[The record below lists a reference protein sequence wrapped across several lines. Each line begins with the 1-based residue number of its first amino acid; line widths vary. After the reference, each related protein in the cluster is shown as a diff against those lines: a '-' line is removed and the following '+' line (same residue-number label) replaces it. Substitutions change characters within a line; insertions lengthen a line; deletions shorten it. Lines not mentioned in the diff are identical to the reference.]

1 MFEKDLQLAPRLE
14 RLEGRPAHV
23 PEPQQNGPG
32 AKNQQ
37 TGPGHQDGVGLCPRE
52 EGSLGKITQCLG
64 TSNVWPCHSSI

>member
-14 RLEGRPAHV
+14 RLEG
-23 PEPQQNGPG
+23 QQNGPG